1 MKKILYW
8 PGMGQSADIL
18 KYLKTELSKSYQLD
32 IVNFEYDVG
41 NLEPGKWKILNDKF
55 DWWIGISLG
64 ASLLYYSYNYV
75 AEAKRP
81 NRLTIINPFSSREK
95 LSIEKG
101 FDLSKQW
108 NFSPKEKNINVNKIE
123 LVASV
128 YDFKI
133 PTYHG
138 IELLN
143 NANSTNKRIV
153 FINSNHTID
162 KKEEQ
167 IELAKI
173 LLNEDEKNERFNYCN
188 IYKQ

>member
-153 FINSNHTID
+153 FINSY
-162 KKEEQ
+162 
-167 IELAKI
+167 
-173 LLNEDEKNERFNYCN
+173 RFAN
-188 IYKQ
+188 